1 MNDSKLPQKLKPY
14 KKGQCPPVPPLLCQ
28 WLIPDNDGTAPGA
41 TVTSEAPRDFAE
53 LLRTRV
59 LFCLNN
65 PHLKNEAV
73 ENSLQIPLH
82 FLSTEE
88 TSEISSKLALPE
100 IFVLGPAKPTFP
112 GWLGR
117 ADTLFFGSK
126 GKCCQLPAFK
136 PAALLLSMKSARQD
150 IVMGREKG
158 RKQGMGLVQKPAR

>member
-82 FLSTEE
+82 FLSAEE
-88 TSEISSKLALPE
+88 TSEISSKLAASLPCQKYLCLDQQSQPSQAG
-100 IFVLGPAKPTFP
+100 LGEQ
-112 GWLGR
+112 
-117 ADTLFFGSK
+117 TLCFLAPRENVASCQHLNQQH
-126 GKCCQLPAFK
+126 CCC
-136 PAALLLSMKSARQD
+136 
-150 IVMGREKG
+150 
-158 RKQGMGLVQKPAR
+158 